1 MMCHSDI
8 HMAKLQ
14 DIVLND
20 IQMTF
25 KCPSN
30 DLQMTLK
37 LPYLPQM
44 MSDCYFDGK
53 FEFHTSKNGINDVPH
68 LYVENIKKL

>member
-1 MMCHSDI
+1 MCHSDI

-20 IQMTF
+20 
-25 KCPSN
+25 
-30 DLQMTLK
+30 LQMTLK

-44 MSDCYFDGK
+44 KSDCYFDGK
-53 FEFHTSKNGINDVPH
+53 FEFHTSKIGVNDVPH

>member
-20 IQMTF
+20 L
-25 KCPSN
+25 K
-30 DLQMTLK
+30 MTLK
-37 LPYLPQM
+37 LPYWPQM

-53 FEFHTSKNGINDVPH
+53 SEFHTSKNGINDVPR
-68 LYVENIKKL
+68 LYVENIKKR